1 MTINFPILE
10 QNFFI
15 ISNKLLKFCK
25 AAIVR
30 YISELLVELN
40 YFDNFLDL
48 INVQNCLFSF

>member
-15 ISNKLLKFCK
+15 ILNKLLKFCK
-25 AAIVR
+25 VAIVR

-40 YFDNFLDL
+40 YFDNFW
-48 INVQNCLFSF
+48 I